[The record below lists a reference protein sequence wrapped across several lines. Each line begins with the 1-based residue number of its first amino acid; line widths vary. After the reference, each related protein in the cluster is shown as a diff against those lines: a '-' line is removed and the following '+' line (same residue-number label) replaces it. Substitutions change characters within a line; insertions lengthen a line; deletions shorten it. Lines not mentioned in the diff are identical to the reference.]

1 MSSITLSNKQ
11 VALMC
16 AAIFGWPLVSFIS
29 CTALEK
35 VLMRNDTACM
45 LIMGIFAALCLGNAV
60 YAVAKAKAHVHRG
73 QFIVIAA
80 TAAIAAGWGVFLIL
94 RALDIIGVMN
104 IN

>member
-1 MSSITLSNKQ
+1 MC
-11 VALMC
+11 VAIL
-16 AAIFGWPLVSFIS
+16 GWPLVSFVV

-35 VLMRNDTACM
+35 VLMRSTFACV

-60 YAVAKAKAHVHRG
+60 YAVAKAHAHVRRRQG
-73 QFIVIAA
+73 IAIAA
-80 TAAIAAGWGVFLIL
+80 SAAIAAGWGAFLIL